1 MTVIKAIQNTD
12 SPNQHP
18 MLVNSVWIST
28 YSLSYDLS
36 LDHILNNQSATNN
49 NNLRGGKSGI

>member
-1 MTVIKAIQNTD
+1 MTVIKAIQHTD

-18 MLVNSVWIST
+18 MLVNSVWISM

-49 NNLRGGKSGI
+49 NKLRGGKSGI